1 MVKGPGTSFQSPTL
15 SQNILLFDHHV
26 AMLMMMSEILT
37 SVDFTK
43 T

>member
-1 MVKGPGTSFQSPTL
+1 MVKGPGTSFQPPTL

-26 AMLMMMSEILT
+26 AMLMMMSEILK